1 MFYFCH
7 ISMAARKKFS
17 NDEHEPVFTFKR
29 IEKFHPLKTMIYVMI
44 AGITVLFFTMMLLFA
59 GSQPGT
65 FLNDKPFPKS
75 FFASTALILVSSWF
89 IHRAVKSFDSE
100 NPKRL
105 LQQLL
110 IVLLLAVLFCITQT
124 AGWQQLWSSGIAL
137 KGSSSGA
144 FLYIIS
150 GLHLAH
156 VAGGMLFLV
165 ISIIKALR
173 VRNDGLQGMVYFTD
187 PVEKIRIRML
197 ARYWHFLDGL
207 WVLLFVYFIWFFV

>member
-1 MFYFCH
+1 
-7 ISMAARKKFS
+7 MAVRKKFS
-17 NDEHEPVFTFKR
+17 NDEHEPAFSFKR
-29 IEKFHPLKTMIYVMI
+29 IEKFHPLKTMIYVII
-44 AGITVLFFTMMLLFA
+44 AGITVLFLTMMLLFA
-59 GSQPGT
+59 SSRPELQ
-65 FLNDKPFPKS
+65 LYDKPFPKS
-75 FFASTALILVSSWF
+75 FFGSTAVILVSSWF
-89 IHRAVKSFDSE
+89 MHLAGKAFARE

-105 LQQLL
+105 LQHLL

-124 AGWQQLWSSGIAL
+124 IGWQQLWGSGIVL
-137 KGSSSGA
+137 KGTPSGA

-156 VAGGMLFLV
+156 VSGGILFLV
-165 ISIIKALR
+165 LSIIKAVR

-187 PVEKIRIRML
+187 PVEKIRIGML

>member
-1 MFYFCH
+1 
-7 ISMAARKKFS
+7 MAARKKFS
-17 NDEHEPVFTFKR
+17 NDEHEPAFSFKR
-29 IEKFHPLKTMIYVMI
+29 IEKFHPLKTMIYVII
-44 AGITVLFFTMMLLFA
+44 AGITVLFLTMMLLFA
-59 GSQPGT
+59 SSRPG
-65 FLNDKPFPKS
+65 LHLYDKPFPKS
-75 FFASTALILVSSWF
+75 FFLSTAVILVSSWF
-89 IHRAVKSFDSE
+89 IHRAAKAFDRE
-100 NPKRL
+100 NPKRM

-110 IVLLLAVLFCITQT
+110 LVLLLAVLFCITQT
-124 AGWQQLWSSGIAL
+124 IGWQELWRSGIML
-137 KGSSSGA
+137 KGTPSGA
-144 FLYIIS
+144 FLYVIS

-165 ISIIKALR
+165 LSIIKAVR